1 MTAEFY
7 PIQRKLR
14 GGIWIPG
21 LNLCRL
27 IFQGRTTKTW
37 FIMQLMKSS
46 LAEATYLI
54 WTIVVSD
61 YITADLL
68 IPKPNA
74 SAVQQLQ
81 VH

>member
-1 MTAEFY
+1 
-7 PIQRKLR
+7 
-14 GGIWIPG
+14 
-21 LNLCRL
+21 
-27 IFQGRTTKTW
+27 
-37 FIMQLMKSS
+37 MQLMKSS